1 MVTTLTNHAVPIALK
16 QPIPRGCNSLADCN
30 PQYQALFQRAK
41 TNSSALAQANLDAPS
56 QGSWRNPNFKNL
68 ATAVGLFGAGLFL
81 RRLPSIEQ
89 TTRGLPKD
97 WKVYAKVL
105 LGIFSVSQFNKAF
118 DLKPPAWAQGLQTV
132 GVIHPLTMGFSAS
145 ALPHLALMMPLVAG
159 VVETANRLQ
168 DTVGEAIHDKTGVP
182 KMVLRLILSFG
193 LAGLGMKVYPKL
205 FETLARR
212 NLLGKTAK
220 ETAQKGGAAVAGS
233 AMVTCAR
240 GCTPGGVICMSE
252 LGELLGSMGGG
263 LGSQLDTNNL
273 KPKK

>member
-1 MVTTLTNHAVPIALK
+1 MVASLTNHTARLVRQ

-30 PQYQALFQRAK
+30 PQYQALFNRE
-41 TNSSALAQANLDAPS
+41 SAAPNQARS
-56 QGSWRNPNFKNL
+56 HWRNPSFKHL
-68 ATAVGLFGAGLFL
+68 ATAIGLFGTGLLL
-81 RRLPSIEQ
+81 RRLPTIEQ
-89 TTRGLPKD
+89 TTKGLPKD

-118 DLKPPAWAQGLQTV
+118 DIKPPAWAQGLQTV

-159 VVETANRLQ
+159 VVESANRLQ

-182 KMVLRLILSFG
+182 KIVLRLLLSFG
-193 LAGLGMKVYPKL
+193 LAGLAMRVYPKL
-205 FETLARR
+205 FASLAQR
-212 NLLGKTAK
+212 NLLGKAAK

-263 LGSQLDTNNL
+263 LGSNIGNQLDTKQL
-273 KPKK
+273 KTKR